1 MNPRAL
7 DYLSPDRFFWTN
19 ENSIA
24 KQHPFSEPRNLM
36 RLLSLPIALFS
47 LLFSIPASA
56 TIFATVHG
64 VVHDPQHRPVAEAD
78 VTLKAAGSSFTLTT
92 KTNTEGEFDVQQAPI
107 GVYSLKIVAPGFAS
121 TEQVITIASGTNP
134 VVHIQLTVASA
145 TQTVVVQAQQSSIP
159 ASGSVTPTTLITR
172 EDIDQT
178 PGATR
183 TIGMEMITDY
193 VPGAYMTHDMLH
205 MRGGH
210 QTSWLIDGIAI
221 PNTKIASNVG
231 PQIDPKDIDSLE
243 TQRGSYDS
251 GVGDRTYG
259 VFNVLPRN
267 GFERDRDG
275 DLLISAGNF
284 YTSEAQLSLG
294 DHSAATAWY
303 TSLTGGRSNYG
314 LATPVAAI
322 YHDATNSESGF
333 LSLIR
338 NQTPRDQLRLD
349 AQYRADHFQIPYD
362 PDPNDWEQASQ
373 YYESYGLRD
382 GQTEHD
388 SFVIA
393 NWVHTL
399 SPKALFSVAP
409 FYHLNQAD
417 YDSPTNDYPVATT
430 WHQSSNYAGGQADA
444 HLDAGPNAFSAG
456 IYGFYQGEND
466 LFGVLINNGSYT
478 SQPNTGASANAGLFE
493 FYLSDHLRLGRYFT
507 LLGGERFSFYH
518 AGLDESAIYPRVGA
532 TAEIPRLHWVLR
544 GFYGHFFQPAPLETV
559 SSSVL
564 NYASSL
570 PSGENTFTPIPSER
584 DEEHQFGIQIPMKGW
599 SLDVANVKNRVND
612 FLDHSNLGESNMYF
626 PIAINGALVRA
637 WELTLRSPQLAHL
650 GQFHVTYSN
659 QIAQQRGAIIGG
671 FTCTNVDDPVCTN
684 GGFNYIALDHD
695 QRDTLN
701 TGFTATLPRHTWFS
715 TNVYYGSGFSNGL
728 AGANQGPYNGPYLP
742 VHTTF
747 DASAGHALSERWKF
761 AVNVVNVTNH
771 RVLLDNSI
779 TIGGFHYNDPRML
792 SAELRYRFHF

>member
-1 MNPRAL
+1 MRRIHAHSAAL
-7 DYLSPDRFFWTN
+7 
-19 ENSIA
+19 
-24 KQHPFSEPRNLM
+24 
-36 RLLSLPIALFS
+36 LLAA
-47 LLFSIPASA
+47 SIPAFA
-56 TIFATVHG
+56 TVFATVHG
-64 VVHDPQHRPVAEAD
+64 VVHDPQHRPIPAAE
-78 VTLKAAGSSFTLTT
+78 VTLQAADSSFVLTAT
-92 KTNTEGEFDVQQAPI
+92 TTSEGEFELPQAPI
-107 GVYSLKIVAPGFAS
+107 GVYKLKIAAPGFANS
-121 TEQVITIASGTNP
+121 EQPLTVASGTNP
-134 VVHIQLTVASA
+134 VLHILLPVAPA
-145 TQTVVVQAQQSSIP
+145 TQTVVVQGHESSLS
-159 ASGSVTPTTLITR
+159 ASDSVTPTTLITR
-172 EDIDQT
+172 ADIDLT
-178 PGATR
+178 PGASR

-210 QTSWLIDGIAI
+210 QTCWLIDGIAI

-243 TQRGSYDS
+243 TLRGSYDS

-267 GFERDRDG
+267 GFERTRDG
-275 DLLISAGNF
+275 ELLVSAGNLS
-284 YTSEAQLSLG
+284 TGETQLSLG

-303 TSLTGGRSNYG
+303 ASLTGSRSNYG

-322 YHDATNSESGF
+322 YHDATNSQSGF

-338 NQTPRDQLRLD
+338 NQAPRDQLRLN
-349 AQYRADHFQIPYD
+349 AQYRQDHFQVPYD
-362 PDPNDWEQASQ
+362 LNPNDWEQASQ
-373 YYESYGLRD
+373 YYESWGLRD
-382 GQTEHD
+382 RQAERD
-388 SFVIA
+388 SFLIA

-399 SPKALFSVAP
+399 SPRALFSIAP

-417 YDSPTNDYPVATT
+417 YDSPTADYPVATT
-430 WHQSSNYAGGQADA
+430 WHQDSSYVGGQADA
-444 HLDAGPNAFSAG
+444 HLDAGPNTFSTG
-456 IYGFYQGEND
+456 IYTFHQFESD
-466 LFGVLINNGSYT
+466 LFGVLINDGSNA
-478 SQPNTGASANAGLFE
+478 SQPNTGANAGAVLFE
-493 FYLSDHLRLGRYFT
+493 FYLSDHLRLGQYIT
-507 LLGGERFSFYH
+507 LLGGERFSIYH
-518 AGLDESAIYPRVGA
+518 GGFDESATYPRIGA

-584 DEEHQFGIQIPMKGW
+584 NEERQFGIQIPWKGW
-599 SLDVANVKNRVND
+599 FLDVATVKNRVNN

-626 PIAINGALVRA
+626 PIAVNGALVRA
-637 WELTLRSPQLAHL
+637 WELTLRSPRLARL

-671 FTCTNVDDPVCTN
+671 FTCASPNDPACAN
-684 GGFNYIALDHD
+684 GGFHYISLDHD

-701 TGFTATLPRHTWFS
+701 AGFTSNLPLHTWFS

-728 AGANQGPYNGPYLP
+728 ACTDPSSCPNNGPYDGPYLP
-742 VHTTF
+742 LHTTF
-747 DASAGHALSERWKF
+747 DSSAGHSLGERWRL
-761 AVNVVNVTNH
+761 AVNVINVTNH

-779 TIGGFHYNDPRML
+779 TIGGFHYNDPRMF

>member
-1 MNPRAL
+1 MIVVFP
-7 DYLSPDRFFWTN
+7 
-19 ENSIA
+19 
-24 KQHPFSEPRNLM
+24 
-36 RLLSLPIALFS
+36 ALF
-47 LLFSIPASA
+47 LAAPIHA
-56 TIFATVHG
+56 FATVFANVHG
-64 VVHDPQHRPVAEAD
+64 VVHDPEHRPIAGAD
-78 VTLKAAGSSFTLTT
+78 VTLKAANSTFILTA
-92 KTNTEGEFDVQQAPI
+92 KTNSEGEFDLQQAPI
-107 GVYSLKIVAPGFAS
+107 GVYKLTIAAAGFAT
-121 TEQVITIASGTNP
+121 TEQSLTLASGTNP
-134 VVHIQLTVASA
+134 VVHIPLALAAAS
-145 TQTVVVQAQQSSIP
+145 QTVVVQAFGPSVS
-159 ASGSVTPTTLITR
+159 ASDSVTPTTLITR
-172 EDIDQT
+172 ADIDLT
-178 PGATR
+178 PGADR
-183 TIGMEMITDY
+183 TIGNELITDY
-193 VPGAYMTHDMLH
+193 VPGSYMTHDMLH

-251 GVGDRTYG
+251 EIGDRTYG

-267 GFERDRDG
+267 GFERNRDG
-275 DLLISAGNF
+275 EFLFSAGNLS
-284 YTSEAQLSLG
+284 TGEAQLSLG
-294 DHSAATAWY
+294 DHSAETAWY
-303 TSLTGGRSNYG
+303 TSLTGSRSDYG
-314 LATPVAAI
+314 LATPVAQI

-333 LSLIR
+333 VSLIR

-349 AQYRADHFQIPYD
+349 AQYRNDHFQVPYD
-362 PDPNDWEQASQ
+362 PNPNDWEQETPPGGNP

-382 GQTEHD
+382 GQTERD

-409 FYHLNQAD
+409 FYHLNQAN
-417 YDSPTNDYPVATT
+417 YDSPSTDYPVATT
-430 WHQSSNYAGGQADA
+430 WHQGSNYVGGQADA
-444 HLDAGPNAFSAG
+444 HLDAGPNSLSAG
-456 IYGFYQGEND
+456 AYTFYQAEDD
-466 LFGVLINNGSYT
+466 LFGVKINNGSFA
-478 SQPNTGASANAGLFE
+478 SQPDTGANAGAALGE
-493 FYLSDHLRLGRYFT
+493 FYLSDHLRLGRYFS

-518 AGLDESAIYPRVGA
+518 AGIDESAIYPRIGA

-544 GFYGHFFQPAPLETV
+544 GFYGHFFQPAPLLTV

-584 DEEHQFGIQIPMKGW
+584 DEEHQFGIQIPYKGW
-599 SLDVANVKNRVND
+599 FLDVDTVKNRVNN

-626 PIAINGALVRA
+626 PIAVNGALVRA
-637 WELTLRSPQLAHL
+637 WEMTLRSPQLGHL
-650 GQFHVTYSN
+650 GLFHVTYAN

-671 FTCTNVDDPVCTN
+671 FTCTNANDPLCTN

-695 QRDTLN
+695 QRNTLN
-701 TGFTATLPRHTWFS
+701 TGFTANLPRHTWFS

-747 DASAGHALSERWKF
+747 DASAGHALGERWKL
-761 AVNVVNVTNH
+761 AVNVINVTNH

-779 TIGGFHYNDPRML
+779 TIGGFHYNDPRL
-792 SAELRYRFHF
+792 VSAELRYRFHF